1 MVSSEC
7 VEMFKRKFQH
17 ARACGRR
24 LTDLDMHELAGY
36 YLELHKGSEINCVS
50 EDIRKDRIS
59 AVVGYAT
66 KSLLEH
72 VLGR

>member
-7 VEMFKRKFQH
+7 VEMFKRKYQH
-17 ARACGRR
+17 ARACERR
-24 LTDLDMHELAGY
+24 LTDLNMDELAGY
-36 YLELHKGSEINCVS
+36 YLSEHKGNEVVRVI
-50 EDIRKDRIS
+50 EDLRKDRIS

-72 VLGR
+72 VLRG